1 MSKFVNGTNGTFSLE
16 KLPHAIKAILCNCL
30 SHFKSVPCSGITE
43 AYKETF
49 QRVYTAERSFTVVS
63 MMPALQRLLS
73 LIPFADTCIYINIE
87 NQQYFRPLI
96 INTEIMQL
104 LLVVVTQCSS

>member
-63 MMPALQRLLS
+63 VMPALQRLLS
-73 LIPFADTCIYINIE
+73 LIPFADTCIYIE
-87 NQQYFRPLI
+87 NQQCFRPLI
-96 INTEIMQL
+96 INTEIMQP
-104 LLVVVTQCSS
+104 LLVVVMQCSS